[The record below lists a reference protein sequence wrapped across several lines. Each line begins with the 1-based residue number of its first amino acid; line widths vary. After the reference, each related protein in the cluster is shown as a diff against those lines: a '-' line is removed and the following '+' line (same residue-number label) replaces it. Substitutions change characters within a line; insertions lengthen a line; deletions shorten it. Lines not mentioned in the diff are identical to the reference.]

1 MMSVYSHLH
10 ARNLRERKV
19 WAILAFALVILTI
32 PVFAA
37 VMGALATTNADN
49 GDLTG
54 TNSITSMVS
63 EIWGYGN
70 STTGWKEATLTLAA
84 PSYSVTATFPAGFK
98 VSYAI
103 IATGNSSYNVL
114 HILEH
119 SYLYSYSKI
128 TTTTGTKL
136 NDAYSY
142 IATFHNSSAVTARSD
157 KSVVAP
163 SVNTT
168 LYSSQTNNLG
178 QEVAYPI
185 LNLFASN
192 YNAVPTYAL
201 NLSVTNTSS
210 TYQASFT
217 FENYLQQPYTY
228 NLFFDAAAIMSIVA
242 LVDLALLWNV
252 LPRHQGGMF

>member
-1 MMSVYSHLH
+1 MSVYSHLN

-32 PVFAA
+32 PIFAA
-37 VMGALATTNADN
+37 VMGALATTNANN

-70 STTGWKEATLTLAA
+70 STSGWKQATLTLAA
-84 PSYSVTATFPAGFK
+84 PSHSVTATFPAGFK

-119 SYLYSYSKI
+119 SYLYSYSAI
-128 TTTTGTKL
+128 TSTAGTKL
-136 NDAYSY
+136 DDAYSY
-142 IATFHNSSAVTARSD
+142 IATFHNSSATTSRND
-157 KSVVAP
+157 KSIVAP

-168 LYSSQTNNLG
+168 IFSSQTNNLG
-178 QEVAYPI
+178 QELAYPI
-185 LNLFASN
+185 MNLFASN
-192 YNAVPTYAL
+192 YNAVPMYAL
-201 NLSVTNTSS
+201 NLTTTNTTS

-242 LVDLALLWNV
+242 LVDIALLWNV